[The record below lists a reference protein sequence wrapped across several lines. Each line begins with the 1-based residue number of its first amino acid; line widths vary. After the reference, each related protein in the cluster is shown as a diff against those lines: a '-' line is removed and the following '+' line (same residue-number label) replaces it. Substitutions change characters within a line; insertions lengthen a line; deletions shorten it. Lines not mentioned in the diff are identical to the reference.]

1 MLIKKPYRLFVAS
14 LVFILGSMTM
24 PLLAQE
30 TRVQF
35 DVAPTAEAFQVRTAN
50 RTPLD
55 IDTESDSMPRLT
67 KLVTMRFEIS
77 SFVRDHDG
85 EEPLE
90 YIYTIESP
98 SLQFRVVDYLPK
110 TSMESRYAGNVSYEE
125 QRDRRIGVHADAT
138 GFYKYVT
145 GASATA
151 SFDDSKQSRVRYDM
165 LPPMEL
171 IAASGTIQRG
181 SGVYFKLRSTP
192 RETLEGARDFWITAQ
207 VPGNWRGDILRIRC
221 EARGYDSRLL
231 GDEERPLVGRG
242 EFLVAAH
249 LEGDGEAYEAAGQL
263 VEAERALRRTVAA
276 RQREIDRQSMPSL
289 VYRAGFKAPKI
300 PESWLRDAMFGQ
312 ARADV
317 TDRLPADVQ
326 NALATYTRQRSRLHV
341 LNGTASPSRY
351 ANQARERSIEPIR

>member
-1 MLIKKPYRLFVAS
+1 MLIKQTYRLYFAS
-14 LVFILGSMTM
+14 LVLCLGSLAM
-24 PLLAQE
+24 PLFAQD

-35 DVAPTAEAFQVRTAN
+35 DVAPSTEAFQVRTAN
-50 RTPLD
+50 RPPID
-55 IDTESDSMPRLT
+55 IESEGDSLPRLT

-77 SFVRDHDG
+77 SFVRDHDS

-110 TSMESRYAGNVSYEE
+110 TSMESRYAGNISYEE

-138 GFYKYVT
+138 GYYKYVT
-145 GASATA
+145 GAYATG
-151 SFDDSKQSRVRYDM
+151 SFDDSKQSRVRYEL

-192 RETLEGARDFWITAQ
+192 RETLEGAREFWVTAQ
-207 VPGNWRGDILRIRC
+207 VPANWRGDILRIRC
-221 EARGYDSRLL
+221 EARGYDRRLL
-231 GDEERPLVGRG
+231 GDDEHPSVGRG

-263 VEAERALRRTVAA
+263 VDAERALRRTVAA

-300 PESWLRDAMFGQ
+300 PESWLRDAMFAQ
-312 ARADV
+312 ARVEV
-317 TDRLPADVQ
+317 TDRLPTDVQ
-326 NALATYTRQRSRLHV
+326 NALATYTRQRSRLHG
-341 LNGTASPSRY
+341 LNGTAAPSRY
-351 ANQARERSIEPIR
+351 SNQARERSVESIR